1 MLATL
6 NAKRLGVPISVCQIE
21 NLDYLDIA
29 NEMKIGNLINKKLIA
44 ASVIFRYLLNIDISN
59 AKTLSIGQGEVLE
72 INVREKSLV
81 TTKPVME
88 LNIPHEIT
96 IGGLVRDDQV
106 ILVEGKTQILAG
118 DMVMV
123 FSQNASPKD
132 LNKLFG

>member
-88 LNIPHEIT
+88 LNLPQEIT

>member
-1 MLATL
+1 M
-6 NAKRLGVPISVCQIE
+6 
-21 NLDYLDIA
+21 
-29 NEMKIGNLINKKLIA
+29 
-44 ASVIFRYLLNIDISN
+44 
-59 AKTLSIGQGEVLE
+59 SIGQGEVLE
-72 INVREKSLV
+72 IKVRENSLV

-123 FSQNASPKD
+123 FSQNASSKD

>member
-6 NAKRLGVPISVCQIE
+6 SAKRLGVPISVCQIE

-88 LNIPHEIT
+88 LNLPQEIT

>member
-1 MLATL
+1 
-6 NAKRLGVPISVCQIE
+6 
-21 NLDYLDIA
+21 
-29 NEMKIGNLINKKLIA
+29 
-44 ASVIFRYLLNIDISN
+44 
-59 AKTLSIGQGEVLE
+59 
-72 INVREKSLV
+72 
-81 TTKPVME
+81 ME

-96 IGGLVRDDQV
+96 IGGLVREGQV

>member
-1 MLATL
+1 
-6 NAKRLGVPISVCQIE
+6 
-21 NLDYLDIA
+21 
-29 NEMKIGNLINKKLIA
+29 
-44 ASVIFRYLLNIDISN
+44 
-59 AKTLSIGQGEVLE
+59 
-72 INVREKSLV
+72 
-81 TTKPVME
+81 ME

>member
-123 FSQNASPKD
+123 FSQNASSKD